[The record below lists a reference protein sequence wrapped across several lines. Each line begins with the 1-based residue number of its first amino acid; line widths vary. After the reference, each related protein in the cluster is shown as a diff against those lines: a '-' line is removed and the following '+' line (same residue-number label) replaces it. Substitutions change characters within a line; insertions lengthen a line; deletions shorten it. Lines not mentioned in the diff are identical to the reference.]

1 MVYWFTGKSS
11 AGKTVLA
18 NRFKLNLEGFGHSVI
33 LFDGDEVRPYFD
45 EKYTDEDRERHIMR
59 IASFAAIL
67 ESQGFTI
74 IIALVSP
81 KKEWRMKARKL
92 FKKSML
98 VYVPGGILWDNTCY
112 EEPDHEEMMCGG
124 I

>member
-18 NRFKLNLEGFGHSVI
+18 NRLKSHLKELGHLVV
-33 LFDGDEVRPYFD
+33 LLDGDEVRSYFKEGFD
-45 EKYTDEDRERHIMR
+45 DKDREAHIIR
-59 IASFAAIL
+59 IASFDAIL
-67 ESQGFTI
+67 ESQGVVVL
-74 IIALVSP
+74 IALVSP

-98 VYVPGGILWDNTCY
+98 IYVPGGVLWKGTEY